1 MTREIRRDLT
11 LPISH
16 RHEHH
21 RESDWAPLERFAEVA
36 TRTGHPLAV
45 DDFMW
50 MGAATFEDGRVVH
63 SYKHIDTRR
72 YLHLDGRGHAY
83 RYVSTAEGGR
93 YVPFPEPQ
101 TAIANVFLPGIA
113 L

>member
-1 MTREIRRDLT
+1 MTSENRRDPT

-16 RHEHH
+16 RHAHDREH
-21 RESDWAPLERFAEVA
+21 DWATLERFAEVA
-36 TRTGHPLAV
+36 TSTGHPLAA

-72 YLHLDGRGHAY
+72 YLHLDEQGHAY
-83 RYVSTAEGGR
+83 RFLATAEGDR
-93 YVPFPEPQ
+93 YVSLTEPQ
-101 TAIANVFLPGIA
+101 TAIAQVYDRGFSR
-113 L
+113 